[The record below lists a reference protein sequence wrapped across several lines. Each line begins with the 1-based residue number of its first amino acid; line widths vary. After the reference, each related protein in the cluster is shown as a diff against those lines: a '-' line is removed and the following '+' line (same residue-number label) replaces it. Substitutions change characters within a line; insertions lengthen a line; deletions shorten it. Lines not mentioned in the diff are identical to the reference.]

1 MAQLP
6 ATRTTR
12 DTLLQNPPAGPRS
25 PERHSQPTRLQ
36 CPTPGRT
43 GQVGTLPG
51 PRPHHYLRKMRT
63 TNHKPRHMGPRTHPG
78 PHHMDRTRTR
88 TLQPKR
94 RTSQQHTNARTLD
107 TTTLTNSASIRDD
120 DMTKGQTERDQ
131 QAKQNADQ
139 QRRRQQARPRRQRNA
154 SQAQQRKPNTIRKTR
169 RTGQTRNRE
178 TTRPNNPESNTNQTD
193 PTPQGGAPS
202 RGADRPPVRGLAS
215 AEGSNIAGDGPWET
229 R

>member
-6 ATRTTR
+6 ATRSTR
-12 DTLLQNPPAGPRS
+12 NTLLQDPPASPRS

-51 PRPHHYLRKMRT
+51 PRPHLHLRKMRT

-78 PHHMDRTRTR
+78 PHHMDRPRTR

-94 RTSQQHTNARTLD
+94 RTSQQHENARTLD

-131 QAKQNADQ
+131 QIKQNADPQ
-139 QRRRQQARPRRQRNA
+139 DEDHKHDPAASATPAKHNNA
-154 SQAQQRKPNTIRKTR
+154 SRTRFGKHGAQDKPETVKRQDQTTQKATR
-169 RTGQTRNRE
+169 TKP
-178 TTRPNNPESNTNQTD
+178 TRPP
-193 PTPQGGAPS
+193 
-202 RGADRPPVRGLAS
+202 RGEPPHEGRIDRR
-215 AEGSNIAGDGPWET
+215 
-229 R
+229 